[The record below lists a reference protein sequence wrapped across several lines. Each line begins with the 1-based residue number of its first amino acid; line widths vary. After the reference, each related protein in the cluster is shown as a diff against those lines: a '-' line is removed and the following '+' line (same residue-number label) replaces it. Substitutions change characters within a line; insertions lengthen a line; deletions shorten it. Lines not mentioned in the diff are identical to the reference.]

1 MPIFYISTT
10 YLFPVKIGRCLKAAV
25 FYPAV
30 TAVGENMTPSVLFI
44 IKNKA
49 SVQNFII
56 LGIKLAVL
64 EPFKVLPVF
73 TGFTSKYRQKNGKT
87 SINHPFLTFYDFL
100 LLVCLS
106 QSSGS

>member
-1 MPIFYISTT
+1 MF
-10 YLFPVKIGRCLKAAV
+10 KGGG

-30 TAVGENMTPSVLFI
+30 TAVGENMTPIVNLSFLFI

-64 EPFKVLPVF
+64 EPFKVLTVF
-73 TGFTSKYRQKNGKT
+73 TGFISKYRQKNGKT
-87 SINHPFLTFYDFL
+87 STNHPFLTFHDYL
-100 LLVCLS
+100 LFSLS
-106 QSSGS
+106 FSVIWKLS